1 MTQRQAAE
9 REPEQRT
16 RRRQARGERR
26 MAALLDAAA
35 EVFAEA
41 GYAAATTNA
50 IAARA
55 GVSPGSL
62 YQYFRSKE
70 DIAEAL
76 ATRFIEQMA
85 AEQDRILTRDLVEL
99 PLAEMVDR
107 VIDPLVAFSLRHPA
121 HHVLLAGPGAPQRL
135 ATAKQPLEAAALA
148 QVDVILAGFASSLGE
163 AERAR
168 LAQVA
173 MQVFKG
179 VMQLIVAADEAE
191 RPALIAELKRLLI
204 GYFAP
209 LDERAG
215 PK

>member
-1 MTQRQAAE
+1 
-9 REPEQRT
+9 
-16 RRRQARGERR
+16 
-26 MAALLDAAA
+26 
-35 EVFAEA
+35 
-41 GYAAATTNA
+41 
-50 IAARA
+50 
-55 GVSPGSL
+55 
-62 YQYFRSKE
+62 
-70 DIAEAL
+70 
-76 ATRFIEQMA
+76 
-85 AEQDRILTRDLVEL
+85 
-99 PLAEMVDR
+99 
-107 VIDPLVAFSLRHPA
+107 
-121 HHVLLAGPGAPQRL
+121 VLLAGPGAPQRL